1 MPILEFQH
9 VSKVYHNTTKALD
22 DLSFSVE
29 EGEFLSI
36 IGPSGAG
43 KSTILRCIN
52 RLIDATEGKII
63 YDGAD
68 VMQLGKSQLRRV
80 RTKTGMIFQ
89 HYNLVDRLSVMENVL
104 HGRLGQKSAFA
115 SMIGHYTEAE
125 KEKAFAIFSELGL
138 AEQAYKRCDALSG
151 GQKQRVGIARA
162 IMQEPKLILC
172 DEPIAS
178 LDPKASKTIMDHLA
192 QINQTRKITC
202 IVNLHQ
208 VDVAMKYSHRILGIA
223 AGKVV
228 FDGTPSELTQ
238 EKIHEIYQSNA
249 QDLMLDMQGEAV

>member
-1 MPILEFQH
+1 MISVEHL
-9 VSKVYHNTTKALD
+9 TKWYGDFKAVD
-22 DLSFSVE
+22 DLSFE
-29 EGEFLSI
+29 IDEGHVYGFL
-36 IGPSGAG
+36 GPNGAG
-43 KSTILRCIN
+43 KSTTMNIITGCLSATSGSVKIDGHDILEEPKEAKKQIGYLPEQPPLYMSETPVEYLRFVAEAKGLKGEAVKKQIQEVIEQTGLEPVKN
-52 RLIDATEGKII
+52 RRI
-63 YDGAD
+63 
-68 VMQLGKSQLRRV
+68 S
-80 RTKTGMIFQ
+80 
-89 HYNLVDRLSVMENVL
+89 
-104 HGRLGQKSAFA
+104 
-115 SMIGHYTEAE
+115 
-125 KEKAFAIFSELGL
+125 
-138 AEQAYKRCDALSG
+138 ALSKG
-151 GQKQRVGIARA
+151 YKQRVGIARA

-208 VDVAMKYSHRILGIA
+208 VDVAMKYSQRILGIA
-223 AGKVV
+223 AGKLV